1 MLIYKHALE
10 KDNRCIYKEKKCDV
24 ACLKKCGNSL
34 NPVIYEN
41 SEFIKFQRCI
51 NMTFN
56 EYVNKE
62 HINENIYYAEFETT
76 IDKIKSTIKERF
88 DSLVK
93 SGNFYTVNGV
103 KKIPAPS
110 YVMIA
115 KKIENDNS
123 ENILSKITDKGI
135 LEELRGTSDKSAQE
149 TSLKKFTFKGKYKV
163 ILYIPNLMKTKEGYS
178 YFPSLEACSN
188 QNRWMELMVS
198 RYSYHLRLLNNI
210 EPNNIKDG
218 SFENNLFLNEVNNIC
233 NNMGCVSDVGEDLN
247 EIIPPYSTDKD
258 QTRANAI
265 SKAPYYPTKCL
276 QTQNYKDYMFD
287 ETQKRSVEKYIK
299 KAINYINNTV
309 EEEEEE
315 EEEGDPDPPP
325 DPEDKEEED
334 EDDDRNIII
343 NSKNAFFRARNDVYK
358 NKGKKYNRYM
368 LKDLAKRKDVAYPG
382 VPELTFRMYRI
393 NEIDNDFKNFF
404 HYMPWGNILLKQDYV
419 LNDGEILNMDYI
431 TKPFKTFDGKY
442 YMKFDSAGILSLFD
456 NNNTKIKT
464 MAGAEN
470 INMSGIK
477 NRIIEYS
484 IGVLNFSGKD
494 DKDNIIGL
502 KSMVVNIKDS
512 KKKNPVSIILD
523 PKNLGEFIV
532 YDMCFNAV
540 N

>member
-1 MLIYKHALE
+1 MLIYKHAS
-10 KDNRCIYKEKKCDV
+10 KDNNKCIYTEKKCKDE
-24 ACLKKCGNSL
+24 CLKKCNDSL
-34 NPVIYEN
+34 NPVTYEK

-51 NMTFN
+51 NMTFD

-103 KKIPAPS
+103 KKIPSPA
-110 YVMIA
+110 YTMIA

-135 LEELRGTSDKSAQE
+135 LDELRGTSDKSAQE

-163 ILYIPNLMKTKEGYS
+163 ILYIPNLMKTKDGYS

-198 RYSYHLRLLNNI
+198 RYSYHLRILNNI
-210 EPNNIKDG
+210 ELNNSIVG
-218 SFENNLFLNEVNNIC
+218 SRENNLFLNEVNNTC
-233 NNMGCVSDVGEDLN
+233 NNMGCVSEVGEDLN

-258 QTRANAI
+258 QMRANAI

-276 QTQNYKDYMFD
+276 QTQNYKDNMFD
-287 ETQKRSVEKYIK
+287 EIQTRNRDKYIK

-309 EEEEEE
+309 EEEKK
-315 EEEGDPDPPP
+315 EGETDPQDA
-325 DPEDKEEED
+325 EDKEEED
-334 EDDDRNIII
+334 VDDDRNIVT
-343 NSKNAFFRARNDVYK
+343 NSKNAFFKARNDVYK

-368 LKDLAKRKDVAYPG
+368 LKDLAKRKDVVYPG

-404 HYMPWGNILLKQDYV
+404 HYMPWGDILLKQEYV

-442 YMKFDSAGILSLFD
+442 YMNFDSAGILSLFD
-456 NNNTKIKT
+456 SNNAKIRT

-512 KKKNPVSIILD
+512 KKKGPVSIILD